1 MVGFSHSKSNTYDNF
16 CVPKY
21 TANHFQKP
29 MRPYFYCWP
38 SHLTPE
44 MFVIFLCPPKSP
56 KYFWHFIFQEDV
68 IDATSGNFHLQ
79 PRTFSCFAAFPLYP
93 VGDTWR
99 GRKRSPV
106 PLVMGGGRHPH
117 LPGAPRASLAGS
129 APRQPCIAA
138 RCSAG
143 PLRSHA
149 CLVQAT
155 PAESRQ
161 WRPSPSGFLNLSRF
175 A

>member
-1 MVGFSHSKSNTYDNF
+1 MVGFSHLKSNIYDNF

-29 MRPYFYCWP
+29 IRPYFYCWP
-38 SHLTPE
+38 SHLTPK

-56 KYFWHFIFQEDV
+56 KYFWRFIFQEDV

-93 VGDTWR
+93 TGDTWW
-99 GRKRSPV
+99 GRKTSPV
-106 PLVMGGGRHPH
+106 PLGTGGRTSSPS
-117 LPGAPRASLAGS
+117 PRSPAGISCGISPS
-129 APRQPCIAA
+129 AA
-138 RCSAG
+138 
-143 PLRSHA
+143 LRSHA

-155 PAESRQ
+155 PVESHQ
-161 WRPSPSGFLNLSRF
+161 WRPSPSGFLNLSLF